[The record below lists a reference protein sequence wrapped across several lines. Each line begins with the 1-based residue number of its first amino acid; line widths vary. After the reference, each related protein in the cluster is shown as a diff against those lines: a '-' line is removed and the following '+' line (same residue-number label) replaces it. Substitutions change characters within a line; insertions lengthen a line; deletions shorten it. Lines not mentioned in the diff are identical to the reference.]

1 MADYHPQD
9 TQTEEHP
16 AFLRKRPKE
25 QASRLTLRGH
35 GGALGEQRLVDP
47 IFVLL
52 ALLQLP
58 ESSLGPLS
66 GALLCAAAA
75 RGHFYVAWFWWPAGL
90 MLVGLIGV

>member
-35 GGALGEQRLVDP
+35 GGALGEQAGRPNL
-47 IFVLL
+47 FALGL
-52 ALLQLP
+52 ASALREQLR
-58 ESSLGPLS
+58 PLS
-66 GALLCAAAA
+66 GALLRAAAA

-90 MLVGLIGV
+90 MLKGLIGV

>member
-58 ESSLGPLS
+58 ESSLGPYLVLCFVQLLPGDISMWPGS
-66 GALLCAAAA
+66 GGQQGLC
-75 RGHFYVAWFWWPAGL
+75 L
-90 MLVGLIGV
+90 